1 MSLKEMKKDDLELL
15 SYKDIT
21 NLLIEEEGP
30 KSTPDLFK
38 RIVDLLELNNKFYE
52 SKIGDYYMMLTTD
65 KRFIL
70 LDDGCWDLRSKYT
83 SDKFLKVEEE
93 DDELENEES
102 GSKSKDETDE
112 TNEDYDI
119 NDEYDEDD
127 DDYKDLVILDE
138 DELDLEQ

>member
-1 MSLKEMKKDDLELL
+1 MSLKDMKKDDLELL

-30 KSTPDLFK
+30 KNTPDLFK

-70 LDDGCWDLRSKYT
+70 LDDGCWDLRSKHT
-83 SDKFLKVEEE
+83 SDKFLKVEE
-93 DDELENEES
+93 DDDDLDNEES
-102 GSKSKDETDE
+102 GLKKDEQDDQ
-112 TNEDYDI
+112 NDDYDL
-119 NDEYDEDD
+119 NDEYDDD
-127 DDYKDLVILDE
+127 DDDFKDLVILDE